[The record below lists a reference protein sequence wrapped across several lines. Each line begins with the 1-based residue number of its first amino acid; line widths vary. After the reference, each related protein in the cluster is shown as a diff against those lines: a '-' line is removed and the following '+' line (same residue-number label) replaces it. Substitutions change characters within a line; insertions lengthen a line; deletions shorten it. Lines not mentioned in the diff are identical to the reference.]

1 MYKLSELASW
11 KASRELRMN
20 ISKLV
25 KGFPE
30 DEKFRLKNQI
40 LRSSRSVSA
49 NIAEGFGRFHF
60 QENIQFC
67 RIARGSLYETQD
79 HLICAL
85 DEKFISKE
93 QFNKVN
99 DELLNCLKIL
109 NGYISYLKKAKSD
122 PNSFKED
129 DIDYLGDDLESN
141 TPNNSIT

>member
-40 LRSSRSVSA
+40 LRSSRSVSV

-99 DELLNCLKIL
+99 DELLNCLKFLMAISHIL
-109 NGYISYLKKAKSD
+109 RRQSQTRIHLKKTILIISAM
-122 PNSFKED
+122 
-129 DIDYLGDDLESN
+129 I
-141 TPNNSIT
+141 